1 MLPMKNLTITAYC
14 DGRPGHEKQTLAL
27 IRALGR
33 LTPVTAEKVRLAG
46 AGSTDDERM
55 PPGAG
60 HRQGPPADLLIGSG
74 RRTHPPLLLAKLKS
88 RGRARAICCMSPNI
102 LLRGLFDLCLVPA
115 HDGVRAGANVFLT
128 DGPPCLTTN
137 QGRHEANHSL
147 LLIGGLDPKSHFWD
161 QAQVVRQAKTLLD
174 QSPDRHW
181 TLSSS
186 PRTPPA
192 TVAELAQLAATREG
206 VQFCPATATP
216 PGWIEEQY
224 ERHREVWVTAD
235 SISMVYEA
243 LSAGCRVGIL
253 PVKWRRRQNKFQRGL
268 DQLRQRGQII
278 YLAERLAGK
287 KFPPAVAPLVEA
299 ERCAKEILRRWW
311 PERLS

>member
-1 MLPMKNLTITAYC
+1 MPPSKNLTITAYF
-14 DGRPGHEKQTLAL
+14 DGRPGHEKQTKAL

-33 LTPVTAEKVRLAG
+33 LTPVNTTEVRLTGAPPADHHRPPRG
-46 AGSTDDERM
+46 AGDGK
-55 PPGAG
+55 GAA
-60 HRQGPPADLLIGSG
+60 ADLLIGSG
-74 RRTHPPLLLAKLKS
+74 RRTHLPLLLAKLRS
-88 RGRARAICCMSPNI
+88 RGRSRAICCMNPNI

-115 HDGVRAGANVFLT
+115 HDGVRAGANIFPT
-128 DGPPCLTTN
+128 DGPPCLTTD
-137 QGRHEANHSL
+137 QGRHETNHSL

-161 QAQVVRQAKTLLD
+161 QTQVLHQAQTLLD
-174 QSPDRHW
+174 QRPDQHW
-181 TLSSS
+181 TISSS

-192 TVAELAQLAATREG
+192 TVAELAELAATRER
-206 VQFCPATATP
+206 VQFWPAPATP

-224 ERHREVWVTAD
+224 DRHREVWVTAD

-243 LSAGCRVGIL
+243 LSAGCRVGIM
-253 PVKWRRRQNKFQRGL
+253 PVKWRRQQNKFQRGL
-268 DQLRQRGQII
+268 DLLRQRGQII

-299 ERCAKEILRRWW
+299 ERCAKEILGRWW